1 MNKNKAQP
9 RWLIAYMITATTFSS
24 ASLLAQSIP
33 AEAADALTRAG
44 ECSVNGRSMTLKNDG
59 GWCWNVVA
67 ISAPRMGKKAGI
79 TLSSN
84 ALTVASQPQHG
95 QVAIADVE
103 DGKVRIAYRPAAG
116 FAGDDKFTLHNQ
128 VRAQDVTYLVSVQR

>member
-1 MNKNKAQP
+1 MVLE
-9 RWLIAYMITATTFSS
+9 RRCYLSS
-24 ASLLAQSIP
+24 
-33 AEAADALTRAG
+33 EDG
-44 ECSVNGRSMTLKNDG
+44 E
-59 GWCWNVVA
+59 
-67 ISAPRMGKKAGI
+67 KAGI
-79 TLSSN
+79 ALSSD
-84 ALTVASQPQHG
+84 ALSVASQPQHG